1 MSDLQAKDLHT
12 GYGRVEIVRGVS
24 VAAELGQVTCIF
36 GPNGSGKSTL
46 LKAVAGAQPTW
57 RGDIVCR
64 DVSIRDQPTEE
75 RILGGIATM
84 PQGGSVFP
92 DLSVD
97 ENLRIGG
104 HTIRDRTQL
113 RRRVTEIYERF
124 PALENKRRARGSDL
138 SGGQQMLVS
147 VGQLL
152 MTDPQFLLLDEPSAG
167 LAPAVVKEVFQMLRG
182 LKEAGKGILMV
193 EQNVRDALQIADQ
206 VYILVQGKLAY
217 QAPRAEIPDL
227 KTLMNVYM
235 QV

>member
-1 MSDLQAKDLHT
+1 MSDLEIKDVHT

-24 VAAELGQVTCIF
+24 ASARRGHVTCIF

-46 LKAVAGAQPTW
+46 LKTVAGAQPVW
-57 RGDIVCR
+57 HGDIVYR
-64 DVSIRDQPTEE
+64 GTSIRDQPTEE

-84 PQGGSVFP
+84 PQGGSVFA

-97 ENLRIGG
+97 DNLRIGG
-104 HTIRDRTQL
+104 HTIRDRGHL
-113 RRRVTEIYERF
+113 RQRVAEIYERF
-124 PALENKRRARGSDL
+124 PALARKRRARGSEL

-167 LAPAVVKEVFQMLRG
+167 LAPSVVKEVFEMLRD
-182 LKEAGKGILMV
+182 LRAAGKGIVMV
-193 EQNVRDALQIADQ
+193 EQNVRDALTIADH
-206 VYILVQGKLAY
+206 VYILVQGRLAY
-217 QAPRAEIPDL
+217 QAPRADIPDL

>member
-1 MSDLQAKDLHT
+1 MSDLQVKDLHT

-24 VAAELGQVTCIF
+24 VTAELGQVTCIF

-46 LKAVAGAQPTW
+46 LKAVAGARPAW
-57 RGDIVCR
+57 RGDIVYR

-75 RILGGIATM
+75 RILSGIATM

-104 HTIRDRTQL
+104 YTIRDPVQL
-113 RRRVTEIYERF
+113 RRRVAQMYERF
-124 PALENKRRARGSDL
+124 PALANKRRARGSDL

-167 LAPAVVKEVFQMLRG
+167 LAPVVVKEVFQMLRV
-182 LKEAGKGILMV
+182 LKENGKGILMV
-193 EQNVRDALQIADQ
+193 EQNVRDALNIADQ

-217 QAPRAEIPDL
+217 QAPRAEIADL
-227 KTLMNVYM
+227 KTLMKVYM